1 MLDRSANLN
10 KSRWVQGGEGI
21 TELFSPVPDT
31 GASSAPFRAAG
42 HDDSMNRLR
51 GYVYELSGLRLHPSD
66 DDALTALLMEFGQT
80 RSLTSVEQV
89 LGWLRV
95 SEDSSLVL
103 PLIEQIYA
111 SPGAFFHN
119 ADYFRAI
126 GELCLPEL
134 LEKRAGTK
142 RLRVLCLE
150 SGSGQDA
157 YSMAM
162 LLKQSI
168 ADVGD
173 WDISVIATDQ
183 SSSRVHRA
191 RQGVFT
197 PEEVGES
204 IPEEYLQESFV
215 NGGLTWKVRPACRE
229 LITFQRLRLDAHCRR
244 IPECDI
250 ILARGLLRGLE
261 GEEFK
266 QLIGKLRSRLHP
278 EGYLLVDAQTPS
290 LTGSGLLE
298 RDCPFGVS
306 VYGVRQLSVEEV
318 QEQLEEAVKTRETL
332 KRRLEGVEQAY
343 QEQGEELEASRRTE
357 GKLAEELAREM
368 GAREEALQ
376 MIAVAQETIDGL
388 ISEKTGVVPSAEE
401 DPGSK
406 ED

>member
-1 MLDRSANLN
+1 
-10 KSRWVQGGEGI
+10 
-21 TELFSPVPDT
+21 
-31 GASSAPFRAAG
+31 
-42 HDDSMNRLR
+42 MNRLR
-51 GYVYELSGLRLHPSD
+51 GYVHEMTGLRLHPSD
-66 DDALTALLMEFGQT
+66 DDLLTTLLMEFGET

-95 SEDSSLVL
+95 SEDPSLVL
-103 PLIEQIYA
+103 QLIERVYA
-111 SPGAFFHN
+111 SPGAFFHD
-119 ADYFRAI
+119 ADYFKVV

-134 LEKRAGTK
+134 LDKRAHNK

-157 YSMAM
+157 YSIAM
-162 LLKQSI
+162 LLKQAVPDFS
-168 ADVGD
+168 D
-173 WDISVIATDQ
+173 WDISIIATDS

-197 PEEVGES
+197 PDEVGET
-204 IPEEYLQESFV
+204 IPQEYLQESFV

-229 LITFQRLRLDAHCRR
+229 MITFQRLRLDAHFRR

-250 ILARGLLRGLE
+250 IIARGVLRDLQ
-261 GEEFK
+261 GEDLT
-266 QLIGKLRSRLHP
+266 QLVHKLRSRLHP
-278 EGYLLVDAQTPS
+278 EGYLLVDAQIPS
-290 LTGSGLLE
+290 LTGSGLQE

-332 KRRLEGVEQAY
+332 KRRLEGIEQAY

-357 GKLAEELAREM
+357 GQLAEELAREM

-388 ISEKTGVVPSAEE
+388 ISDKAEGAVPGAE
-401 DPGSK
+401 DPVLKKG
-406 ED
+406 